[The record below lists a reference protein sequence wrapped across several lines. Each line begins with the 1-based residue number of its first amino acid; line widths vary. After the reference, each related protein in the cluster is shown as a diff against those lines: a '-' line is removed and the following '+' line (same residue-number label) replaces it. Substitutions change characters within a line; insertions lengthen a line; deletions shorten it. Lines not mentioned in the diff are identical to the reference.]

1 MRAVTILGLVLAV
14 LYAASCDDAAELER
28 ERQEREQ
35 AEAKRLAERTPPPR
49 RTLPEAAAGLWIS
62 PAEVRRLPMSGP
74 AWGRLKAAAD
84 GPLGEAD
91 IADQDS
97 NHDVR
102 TLAVALVYARTGEE
116 SYRAKAAEAISSAIG
131 TEDGGRTLAL
141 GRNLF
146 SYVVAADLIDLRAYD
161 RSEEATFRAWLA
173 GVQRERFGDGLG
185 PGTLISTAE
194 NSMSNWGGMA
204 GASRVAVA
212 AYLHDEKDLTRAAK
226 VMKGWLGDRSAYPG
240 IPGPLFGPDDLGRG
254 FRAGGAEDDLS
265 WHADPDRPRGVNPKG
280 ATKDG
285 HTIDGALPD
294 DMRRGGPFE
303 WPPVYTLYP
312 REALSGFV
320 ALAEVLHRQGY
331 DVYAWEDQALRRATR
346 FLFDLEKQ
354 FPEEEWWEPGVPVY
368 WIINDRYGTS
378 FPVGENTVQRNVGWT
393 DWTHAPAPE
402 QGS

>member
-1 MRAVTILGLVLAV
+1 VRTLATLGLVLTV
-14 LYAASCDDAAELER
+14 LHAAACDGTDAARIER

-35 AEAKRLAERTPPPR
+35 TEAKRLAERTPPPP
-49 RTLPEAAAGLWIS
+49 RTLPEAREGIWIS
-62 PAEVRRLPMSGP
+62 RAEVRRLPMSGP
-74 AWGRLKAAAD
+74 AWERLKAAAD
-84 GPLGEAD
+84 GPLTDAD

-116 SYRAKAAEAISSAIG
+116 SYRAKAADAIESAIG

-141 GRNLF
+141 GRNLL
-146 SYVVAADLIDLRAYD
+146 SYPIAADLIDLRAYD
-161 RSEEATFRAWLA
+161 PAGEAAFRAWLA
-173 GVQRERFGDGLG
+173 AVRREPFGRGSR

-212 AYLHDEKDLTRAAK
+212 AYLDDEKDLARAAK

-240 IPGPLFGPDDLGRG
+240 IPGPLYGPDDLGKG

-265 WHADPDRPRGVNPKG
+265 WQADPHRPHGVNPEG
-280 ATKDG
+280 ATKEG
-285 HTIDGALPD
+285 HSIDGALPD
-294 DMRRGGPFE
+294 DMRRGGAFQ
-303 WPPVYTLYP
+303 WPPIYTQYP

-331 DVYAWEDQALRRATR
+331 DVYAWEDQALLRATR
-346 FLFDLEKQ
+346 FLFELEQQ

-393 DWTHAPAPE
+393 DWTHA
-402 QGS
+402 

>member
-1 MRAVTILGLVLAV
+1 VRTLATLALALTVLH
-14 LYAASCDDAAELER
+14 AAACDGSDAARLER
-28 ERQEREQ
+28 ERQERQQ
-35 AEAKRLAERTPPPR
+35 AEAKRLAERTPPPP
-49 RTLPEAAAGLWIS
+49 RTLTEAGKGIWIS
-62 PAEVRRLPMSGP
+62 RAEVRRLPMSGP
-74 AWGRLKAAAD
+74 AWERLKAAAE
-84 GPLGEAD
+84 GSLGDAD

-116 SYRAKAAEAISSAIG
+116 SDRAKAADAIESAIG

-141 GRNLF
+141 GRNLL
-146 SYVVAADLIDLRAYD
+146 SYVIAADLIDLRAYD
-161 RSEEATFRAWLA
+161 PAGEATFRAWLA
-173 GVQRERFGDGLG
+173 AVRREPFGRGSR

-212 AYLHDEKDLTRAAK
+212 AYLDDEEDLARAAK

-240 IPGPLFGPDDLGRG
+240 IPGSLFGPDDLGKG
-254 FRAGGAEDDLS
+254 FRAGGGEEDLS
-265 WHADPDRPRGVNPKG
+265 WQPDPHRPRGVNPEG
-280 ATKDG
+280 ATKEG
-285 HTIDGALPD
+285 HSIDGALPD
-294 DMRRGGPFE
+294 DMRRGGPFQ
-303 WPPVYTLYP
+303 WPPIYTQYP

-331 DVYAWEDQALRRATR
+331 DVYAWEGQALLRATR
-346 FLFDLEKQ
+346 FLLELEQQ

-368 WIINDRYGTS
+368 WIINARYGTS

-393 DWTHAPAPE
+393 DWTHA
-402 QGS
+402 SR